1 METREM
7 CGISPLMETCQI
19 QVTDM
24 SPLTAI
30 FRTFHMPPLTAI
42 FRTFHLPPLTAIFR
56 TFHVSPLT
64 AVFRTFGVSSVPAV
78 FPTLGRT
85 EVLPSETGDE
95 FFPSNV
101 RNIAVN
107 GDISNT
113 SK

>member
-64 AVFRTFGVSSVPAV
+64 AVFRTFDGTIHAITCEVQVSLIKCAEY
-78 FPTLGRT
+78 RC
-85 EVLPSETGDE
+85 
-95 FFPSNV
+95 
-101 RNIAVN
+101 
-107 GDISNT
+107 
-113 SK
+113 